1 MELPE
6 VLMGVAAGIGIQAAF
21 THGLV
26 GLSRRPRDRV
36 RIAFAVAAAAVAVG
50 ALAVLAMYS
59 ASTAPAYVAI
69 MKWVSLPA
77 GVVWMVAT
85 VWLVAFFAGV
95 QPTRW
100 LLALTAGFCAAVAI
114 NFALPG
120 GLMQNGTGKLVSVRA
135 AGTEVMALSGS
146 SPHVLHYL
154 VHALTLAGFV
164 FLYYAAYRV
173 YRRGDRARAGYLGLM
188 IVLLSF
194 TTFIDNVHGYAILGT
209 FTTLYLTQVCF
220 AGLIVATSIALRQEA
235 VRVEAEL
242 RMYRARLESL
252 VDARVADLD
261 SANEQLAVEV
271 RERLAIEAS
280 LRRRVAV
287 LDSLQ
292 RITQTLA
299 EREELGP
306 AIDEASRAITE
317 LFTARYARVFLL
329 SEEAAPAADETAMH
343 ADAPGPSPR
352 AEAAGA
358 LGAAF
363 LDRAVVEQAIWQH
376 GSVAL
381 DAPDWPDLPA
391 DLRARIAAEG
401 IAHLLVVA
409 LVARSEMVGV
419 LSIARDEDG
428 AAFSVAD
435 RQLAKMVADALAAVI
450 EIDLLH
456 RKETKEAA
464 EEERQRLAR
473 DLHDAVTQNVYGA
486 SLIAEALPTVWKRE
500 PDEGLRNLETLRRL
514 VRGALAEMRT
524 LLFELR
530 PATLDAAP
538 LDTLLQRLGD
548 SLGGQ
553 AQIPVDIHVAEDVSL
568 PRDVKLVFY
577 RVAQEA
583 FSNIGKHARA
593 TRVTAVVGAQG
604 GGAMLTVRDD
614 GNGFDPGAVT
624 GDHMGLRIMRERLD
638 RVEASLAVD
647 SAPGR
652 GTTVTVVWPRPG
664 PDGLRQET
672 GET

>member
-1 MELPE
+1 
-6 VLMGVAAGIGIQAAF
+6 MGVAAGIGIQAAF

-36 RIAFAVAAAAVAVG
+36 RIAFAVAAAAVAAG

-59 ASTAPAYVAI
+59 VSTAPAYVAI

-77 GVVWMVAT
+77 GVMWMVAT

-120 GLMQNGTGKLVSVRA
+120 GLMQNSTGKLVSVRA

-220 AGLIVATSIALRQEA
+220 AGLIVVTSVALRHES

-242 RMYRARLESL
+242 HTYRAQLESL

-271 RERLAIEAS
+271 RERLATEES
-280 LRRRVAV
+280 LRRRVAE

-299 EREELGP
+299 GRAELGR
-306 AIDEASRAITE
+306 AIDEASRAITG
-317 LFTARYARVFLL
+317 LFKARYARVHLL
-329 SEEAAPAADETAMH
+329 SE
-343 ADAPGPSPR
+343 
-352 AEAAGA
+352 EAAGA
-358 LGAAF
+358 LGAAII
-363 LDRAVVEQAIWQH
+363 DRAVVEQATGQH
-376 GSVAL
+376 GPVAV
-381 DAPDWPDLPA
+381 DAPAWPDLSA
-391 DLRARIAAEG
+391 DLREQVAAQG
-401 IAHLLVVA
+401 IAHLLVVP
-409 LVARSEMVGV
+409 LIARSEMVGV

-428 AAFSVAD
+428 SAFSIND
-435 RQLAKMVADALAAVI
+435 QQLGRTVADALGAVI
-450 EIDLLH
+450 QNDLLH

-473 DLHDAVTQNVYGA
+473 DLHDAVTQSIYSA
-486 SLIAEALPTVWKRE
+486 SLIAEALPAVWKRE
-500 PDEGLRNLETLRRL
+500 PDEGLRTLETLRRL
-514 VRGALAEMRT
+514 VRAALAEMRT

-553 AQIPVDIHVAEDVSL
+553 AQIAVDVHVDEAVSL

-593 TRVTAVVGAQG
+593 TRVTAAVGAQD

-664 PDGLRQET
+664 ADGLRQET

>member
-1 MELPE
+1 
-6 VLMGVAAGIGIQAAF
+6 
-21 THGLV
+21 
-26 GLSRRPRDRV
+26 
-36 RIAFAVAAAAVAVG
+36 
-50 ALAVLAMYS
+50 
-59 ASTAPAYVAI
+59 
-69 MKWVSLPA
+69 
-77 GVVWMVAT
+77 
-85 VWLVAFFAGV
+85 
-95 QPTRW
+95 
-100 LLALTAGFCAAVAI
+100 
-114 NFALPG
+114 
-120 GLMQNGTGKLVSVRA
+120 MQDGTGKLVSVRA

-220 AGLIVATSIALRQEA
+220 AGLIVATSVALRHES

-242 RMYRARLESL
+242 HTYRARLESL

-261 SANEQLAVEV
+261 RANEQLAVEV
-271 RERLAIEAS
+271 RERLATEES
-280 LRRRVAV
+280 LRRRVAE

-292 RITQTLA
+292 RITRTLA
-299 EREELGP
+299 GRAELGR
-306 AIDEASRAITE
+306 AIDEASRAITG
-317 LFTARYARVFLL
+317 LFKARYARVHLL
-329 SEEAAPAADETAMH
+329 SE
-343 ADAPGPSPR
+343 
-352 AEAAGA
+352 EAAGA

-363 LDRAVVEQAIWQH
+363 IDRAVVEQATGQH
-376 GSVAL
+376 GPVAV
-381 DAPDWPDLPA
+381 DAPAWPDLSA
-391 DLRARIAAEG
+391 DLREQVAAQG
-401 IAHLLVVA
+401 IAHLLVVP
-409 LVARSEMVGV
+409 LIARSEVVGV

-428 AAFSVAD
+428 AAFSMND
-435 RQLAKMVADALAAVI
+435 RQLGKTVADALAAVI
-450 EIDLLH
+450 QIDLLH

-473 DLHDAVTQNVYGA
+473 DLHDAVTQSIYSA
-486 SLIAEALPTVWKRE
+486 SLIAEALPAVWKRE
-500 PDEGLRNLETLRRL
+500 PDEGLRTLETLRRL
-514 VRGALAEMRT
+514 VRAALAEMRT

-553 AQIPVDIHVAEDVSL
+553 AQIPVDIHVDEDVSL

-614 GNGFDPGAVT
+614 GNGFEPGAVT

-664 PDGLRQET
+664 PDGLRQEM

>member
-1 MELPE
+1 
-6 VLMGVAAGIGIQAAF
+6 
-21 THGLV
+21 
-26 GLSRRPRDRV
+26 
-36 RIAFAVAAAAVAVG
+36 
-50 ALAVLAMYS
+50 
-59 ASTAPAYVAI
+59 
-69 MKWVSLPA
+69 
-77 GVVWMVAT
+77 
-85 VWLVAFFAGV
+85 
-95 QPTRW
+95 
-100 LLALTAGFCAAVAI
+100 
-114 NFALPG
+114 
-120 GLMQNGTGKLVSVRA
+120 
-135 AGTEVMALSGS
+135 
-146 SPHVLHYL
+146 
-154 VHALTLAGFV
+154 
-164 FLYYAAYRV
+164 
-173 YRRGDRARAGYLGLM
+173 M

-220 AGLIVATSIALRQEA
+220 AGLIVATSVALRHES

-242 RMYRARLESL
+242 HTYRAQLESL

-271 RERLAIEAS
+271 RERLATEES
-280 LRRRVAV
+280 LRRRVAE

-299 EREELGP
+299 GRAELGR
-306 AIDEASRAITE
+306 AIDEASRAITG
-317 LFTARYARVFLL
+317 LFKARYARVYLL
-329 SEEAAPAADETAMH
+329 SE
-343 ADAPGPSPR
+343 
-352 AEAAGA
+352 EAAGA
-358 LGAAF
+358 LGAAII
-363 LDRAVVEQAIWQH
+363 DRAVVEQATGQH
-376 GSVAL
+376 GPVAV
-381 DAPDWPDLPA
+381 DAPAWPGLSA
-391 DLRARIAAEG
+391 DLRDQVAAQG
-401 IAHLLVVA
+401 IAHLLVVP
-409 LVARSEMVGV
+409 LIARSEMVGV

-428 AAFSVAD
+428 SAFSIND
-435 RQLAKMVADALAAVI
+435 QQLGRTVADALGAVI
-450 EIDLLH
+450 QNDLLH

-473 DLHDAVTQNVYGA
+473 DLHDAVTQSIYSA
-486 SLIAEALPTVWKRE
+486 SLIAEALPAVWKRE
-500 PDEGLRNLETLRRL
+500 PDEGLRTLETLRRL
-514 VRGALAEMRT
+514 VRAALAEMRT

-553 AQIPVDIHVAEDVSL
+553 AQIPVDIHVDEDVSL

-614 GNGFDPGAVT
+614 GNGFDPGAVS

-664 PDGLRQET
+664 PDGSLREL

>member
-1 MELPE
+1 
-6 VLMGVAAGIGIQAAF
+6 MGVAAGIGIQAAF

-100 LLALTAGFCAAVAI
+100 LLALTAGFCAALAI

-120 GLMQNGTGKLVSVRA
+120 GLMHDGTGELVSVRA
-135 AGTEVMALSGS
+135 AGAEVMALSGS

-209 FTTLYLTQVCF
+209 FTTVYLTQVCF
-220 AGLIVATSIALRQEA
+220 AGLIVATSVALRHES

-242 RMYRARLESL
+242 HTYRARLESL

-271 RERLAIEAS
+271 RERLATEES
-280 LRRRVAV
+280 LRRRVAE

-292 RITQTLA
+292 RITRTLA
-299 EREELGP
+299 GRAELGR
-306 AIDEASRAITE
+306 AIEEASRAITG
-317 LFTARYARVFLL
+317 LFKARYARVYLL
-329 SEEAAPAADETAMH
+329 SE
-343 ADAPGPSPR
+343 
-352 AEAAGA
+352 EAAGA

-363 LDRAVVEQAIWQH
+363 IDRAVVEQAIGQN
-376 GSVAL
+376 GPVAV
-381 DAPDWPDLPA
+381 DAPAWPDLSA
-391 DLRARIAAEG
+391 DLREQAAAQG
-401 IAHLLVVA
+401 IAHLLVVP
-409 LVARSEMVGV
+409 LIARSEMVGV

-428 AAFSVAD
+428 AAFSMND
-435 RQLAKMVADALAAVI
+435 RQLGKTVADALAAVI
-450 EIDLLH
+450 QIDLLH

-473 DLHDAVTQNVYGA
+473 DLHDAVTQSIYSA
-486 SLIAEALPTVWKRE
+486 SLIAEALPAVWKRE
-500 PDEGLRNLETLRRL
+500 PDEGLRTLETLRRL
-514 VRGALAEMRT
+514 VRAALAEMRT

-553 AQIPVDIHVAEDVSL
+553 AQIPVDIHVDEDVSL

-664 PDGLRQET
+664 PDGRRQET

>member
-1 MELPE
+1 VELPE
-6 VLMGVAAGIGIQAAF
+6 VLMGVAAGIGIDAAF

-59 ASTAPAYVAI
+59 ASTAPAYIAI
-69 MKWVSLPA
+69 MKWACFPA
-77 GVVWMVAT
+77 SVLWIVAT
-85 VWLVAFFAGV
+85 VWLVAFYTGV

-100 LLALTAGFCAAVAI
+100 LLALTAGFCVALAI

-120 GLMQNGTGKLVSVRA
+120 GLMQDGTGELVSVRA
-135 AGTEVMALSGS
+135 AGAEVMALSGS

-154 VHALTLAGFV
+154 VHALTVAGFV
-164 FLYYAAYRV
+164 FLCYAAYRV

-188 IVLLSF
+188 IVLLSL
-194 TTFIDNVHGYAILGT
+194 TTFVDNFHGYAILTT
-209 FTTLYLTQVCF
+209 FTTLYLTQACF
-220 AGLIVATSIALRQEA
+220 AALIVAASIALRHES

-242 RMYRARLESL
+242 HTYRARLESL

-271 RERLAIEAS
+271 RERLATEES
-280 LRRRVAV
+280 LRRRVAE

-292 RITQTLA
+292 RITRTLA
-299 EREELGP
+299 GRAELGR
-306 AIDEASRAITE
+306 AIDEASRAITG
-317 LFTARYARVFLL
+317 LFKARYARVHLL
-329 SEEAAPAADETAMH
+329 SE
-343 ADAPGPSPR
+343 
-352 AEAAGA
+352 EAAGA

-363 LDRAVVEQAIWQH
+363 IDRAVVEQAIGQN
-376 GSVAL
+376 GPVAV
-381 DAPDWPDLPA
+381 DAPAWPDLSA
-391 DLRARIAAEG
+391 DLREQVAAQG
-401 IAHLLVVA
+401 IAHLLVVP
-409 LVARSEMVGV
+409 LIARSEMVGV

-428 AAFSVAD
+428 AAFSMND
-435 RQLAKMVADALAAVI
+435 RQLGKTVADALAAVI
-450 EIDLLH
+450 QIDLLH

-473 DLHDAVTQNVYGA
+473 DLHDAVTQSIYSA
-486 SLIAEALPTVWKRE
+486 SLIAEALPAVWKRE
-500 PDEGLRNLETLRRL
+500 PDEGLRTLETLRRL
-514 VRGALAEMRT
+514 VRAALAEMRT

-553 AQIPVDIHVAEDVSL
+553 AQIPVDIHVDEDVSL

-614 GNGFDPGAVT
+614 GNGFDPGAVS

>member
-36 RIAFAVAAAAVAVG
+36 RIAFAVAAAAVAAG

-59 ASTAPAYVAI
+59 VSTAPAYVAI

-114 NFALPG
+114 DFALPG

-220 AGLIVATSIALRQEA
+220 AGLIVATSIALRHEA

-252 VDARVADLD
+252 VDDRVADLD
-261 SANEQLAVEV
+261 RANEQLAVEV
-271 RERLAIEAS
+271 RERLATEES
-280 LRRRVAV
+280 LRRRVAE

-299 EREELGP
+299 GRAELGR
-306 AIDEASRAITE
+306 AIDEASRAITG
-317 LFTARYARVFLL
+317 LFKARYARVHLL
-329 SEEAAPAADETAMH
+329 SE
-343 ADAPGPSPR
+343 
-352 AEAAGA
+352 EAAGA

-363 LDRAVVEQAIWQH
+363 IDRAVVEQATGQH
-376 GSVAL
+376 GPVAV
-381 DAPDWPDLPA
+381 DAPAWPDLSA
-391 DLRARIAAEG
+391 DLREQVAAQG
-401 IAHLLVVA
+401 IAHLLVVP
-409 LVARSEMVGV
+409 LIARSEMVGV

-428 AAFSVAD
+428 SAFSIND
-435 RQLAKMVADALAAVI
+435 QQLGRTVADALAAVI
-450 EIDLLH
+450 QIDLLH

-473 DLHDAVTQNVYGA
+473 DLHDAVTQSIYSA
-486 SLIAEALPTVWKRE
+486 SLIAEALPAVWKRE
-500 PDEGLRNLETLRRL
+500 PDEGLRTLETLRRL
-514 VRGALAEMRT
+514 VRAALAEMRT

-553 AQIPVDIHVAEDVSL
+553 AQIPVDIHVDEDVSL

-614 GNGFDPGAVT
+614 GNGFEPGAVT

-664 PDGLRQET
+664 PDGSLQEL

>member
-1 MELPE
+1 
-6 VLMGVAAGIGIQAAF
+6 MGVAAGIGIDAAF

-59 ASTAPAYVAI
+59 ASTAPAYIAI
-69 MKWVSLPA
+69 MKWACFPA
-77 GVVWMVAT
+77 SVVWIVAT
-85 VWLVAFFAGV
+85 VWLVAFYTGV

-100 LLALTAGFCAAVAI
+100 LLALTAGFCVALAI

-120 GLMQNGTGKLVSVRA
+120 GLMQDGTGELVSVRA
-135 AGTEVMALSGS
+135 AGAEVMALSGS

-164 FLYYAAYRV
+164 FLCYAAYRV

-188 IVLLSF
+188 IVLLSL
-194 TTFIDNVHGYAILGT
+194 TTFVDNFHGYAILTT
-209 FTTLYLTQVCF
+209 FTTLYLTQACF
-220 AGLIVATSIALRQEA
+220 AALIVAASIALRHES

-242 RMYRARLESL
+242 HTYRARLESL

-261 SANEQLAVEV
+261 RANEQLAVEV
-271 RERLAIEAS
+271 GERLATEES
-280 LRRRVAV
+280 LRRRVAE

-299 EREELGP
+299 GRAELGR
-306 AIDEASRAITE
+306 AIDEASRAITG
-317 LFTARYARVFLL
+317 LFKARYARVHLL
-329 SEEAAPAADETAMH
+329 SEEAAPAADEIATH
-343 ADAPGPSPR
+343 AHTLSSH

-358 LGAAF
+358 LGAAII
-363 LDRAVVEQAIWQH
+363 DRAVVEQATGQH
-376 GSVAL
+376 GPVAV
-381 DAPDWPDLPA
+381 DAPAWPDLSA
-391 DLRARIAAEG
+391 DLREQVAAQG
-401 IAHLLVVA
+401 IAHLLVVP
-409 LVARSEMVGV
+409 LIARSEMVGV

-428 AAFSVAD
+428 SAFSIND
-435 RQLAKMVADALAAVI
+435 RQLGKTVADALGAVI
-450 EIDLLH
+450 QNDLLH

-473 DLHDAVTQNVYGA
+473 DLHDAVTQSIYSA
-486 SLIAEALPTVWKRE
+486 SLIAEALPAVWKRE
-500 PDEGLRNLETLRRL
+500 PDEGLRTLETLRRL
-514 VRGALAEMRT
+514 VRAALAEMRT

-553 AQIPVDIHVAEDVSL
+553 AQIRVDIHVDEDVSL

-614 GNGFDPGAVT
+614 GNGFDPGAVS

>member
-1 MELPE
+1 
-6 VLMGVAAGIGIQAAF
+6 MGVAAGIGIQAAF

-77 GVVWMVAT
+77 GVMWMVAT

-194 TTFIDNVHGYAILGT
+194 TTLVDNVHGYAILGT

-220 AGLIVATSIALRQEA
+220 AGLIVATSIALRHEA

-271 RERLAIEAS
+271 RERLATEES
-280 LRRRVAV
+280 LRRRVAE

-292 RITQTLA
+292 RITRTLA
-299 EREELGP
+299 GRAQLGR
-306 AIDEASRAITE
+306 AIDEASRAITG
-317 LFTARYARVFLL
+317 LFKARYARVYLL
-329 SEEAAPAADETAMH
+329 SE
-343 ADAPGPSPR
+343 
-352 AEAAGA
+352 EAAGA

-363 LDRAVVEQAIWQH
+363 IDRAVVEQAIGQN
-376 GSVAL
+376 GPVAV
-381 DAPDWPDLPA
+381 DAPAWPDLSA
-391 DLRARIAAEG
+391 DLREQVAAQG
-401 IAHLLVVA
+401 IANLLVVP
-409 LVARSEMVGV
+409 LIARSEMVGV

-428 AAFSVAD
+428 AAFSMND
-435 RQLAKMVADALAAVI
+435 RQLGKTVADALAAVI
-450 EIDLLH
+450 QIDLLH

-473 DLHDAVTQNVYGA
+473 DLHDAVTQSIYSA
-486 SLIAEALPTVWKRE
+486 SLIAEALPAVWKRE
-500 PDEGLRNLETLRRL
+500 PDEGLRTLETLRRL
-514 VRGALAEMRT
+514 VRAALAEMRT

-553 AQIPVDIHVAEDVSL
+553 AQIPVDIHVDEDVSL

-664 PDGLRQET
+664 PDGSLQEL

>member
-1 MELPE
+1 MELPQ
-6 VLMGVAAGIGIQAAF
+6 VLMGVAAGIGIDAAF

-59 ASTAPAYVAI
+59 ASTAPAYIAI
-69 MKWVSLPA
+69 MKWACFPA
-77 GVVWMVAT
+77 SVVWIVAT
-85 VWLVAFFAGV
+85 VWLVAFYTGV

-100 LLALTAGFCAAVAI
+100 LLALTAGFCVALAI
-114 NFALPG
+114 DFALPG
-120 GLMQNGTGKLVSVRA
+120 GLLQDGTGELVSVRA
-135 AGTEVMALSGS
+135 AGAEVMALSGS

-164 FLYYAAYRV
+164 FLCYAAYRV

-188 IVLLSF
+188 IVLLSL
-194 TTFIDNVHGYAILGT
+194 TTFVDNFHGYAILTT
-209 FTTLYLTQVCF
+209 FTTLYLTQACF
-220 AGLIVATSIALRQEA
+220 AALIVAASIALRHES

-242 RMYRARLESL
+242 HTYRARLESL

-261 SANEQLAVEV
+261 RANEQLAVEV
-271 RERLAIEAS
+271 RERLATEES
-280 LRRRVAV
+280 LRRRVAE

-299 EREELGP
+299 GRAELGR
-306 AIDEASRAITE
+306 AIDEASRAITG
-317 LFTARYARVFLL
+317 LFKARYARVHLL
-329 SEEAAPAADETAMH
+329 SEEAAPAADETAAH
-343 ADAPGPSPR
+343 AGALSSR
-352 AEAAGA
+352 AAAAGA

-363 LDRAVVEQAIWQH
+363 IDRAVVEQAIGQN
-376 GSVAL
+376 GPVAV
-381 DAPDWPDLPA
+381 DAPAWPDLSA
-391 DLRARIAAEG
+391 DLRDQVAAQG
-401 IAHLLVVA
+401 IAHLLVVP
-409 LVARSEMVGV
+409 LIARSEMVGV

-428 AAFSVAD
+428 AAFSMND
-435 RQLAKMVADALAAVI
+435 RQLGKTVADALAAVI
-450 EIDLLH
+450 QIDLLH

-473 DLHDAVTQNVYGA
+473 DLHDAVTQSIYSA
-486 SLIAEALPTVWKRE
+486 SLIAEALPAVWKRE
-500 PDEGLRNLETLRRL
+500 PDEGLRTLETLRRL
-514 VRGALAEMRT
+514 VRAALAEMRT

-553 AQIPVDIHVAEDVSL
+553 AQIPVDIHVAEDISL

-614 GNGFDPGAVT
+614 GKGFDPGAVS

-664 PDGLRQET
+664 ADGLRQET

>member
-1 MELPE
+1 
-6 VLMGVAAGIGIQAAF
+6 MGVAAGIGIQAAF

-59 ASTAPAYVAI
+59 VSTAPAYVAI

-120 GLMQNGTGKLVSVRA
+120 GLMQDGTGELVSVRA
-135 AGTEVMALSGS
+135 AGAEVMALSGS

-154 VHALTLAGFV
+154 VHALTVAGFV

-188 IVLLSF
+188 IVLLSL
-194 TTFIDNVHGYAILGT
+194 TTFVDNFHGYAILTTFTT
-209 FTTLYLTQVCF
+209 FTTLYLTQACF
-220 AGLIVATSIALRQEA
+220 AALIVAASIALRHES

-242 RMYRARLESL
+242 HTYRARLESL

-261 SANEQLAVEV
+261 RANEQLAVEV
-271 RERLAIEAS
+271 GERLATEES
-280 LRRRVAV
+280 LRRRVAE

-299 EREELGP
+299 GRAELGR
-306 AIDEASRAITE
+306 AIDEASRAITG
-317 LFTARYARVFLL
+317 LFKARYARVHLL
-329 SEEAAPAADETAMH
+329 SEEAA
-343 ADAPGPSPR
+343 
-352 AEAAGA
+352 GA
-358 LGAAF
+358 LGGATI
-363 LDRAVVEQAIWQH
+363 DRAVVEQATGQH
-376 GSVAL
+376 GPVAV
-381 DAPDWPDLPA
+381 DSPAWPDLSA
-391 DLRARIAAEG
+391 DLRDQVAAQG
-401 IAHLLVVA
+401 IAHLLVVP
-409 LVARSEMVGV
+409 LIARSEMVGV

-428 AAFSVAD
+428 SAFSIND
-435 RQLAKMVADALAAVI
+435 QQLGRTVADALGAVI
-450 EIDLLH
+450 QNDLLH

-464 EEERQRLAR
+464 AEERQRLAR
-473 DLHDAVTQNVYGA
+473 DLHDAVTQSIYSA
-486 SLIAEALPTVWKRE
+486 SLIAEALPAVWKRE
-500 PDEGLRNLETLRRL
+500 PDEGLRTLETLRRL
-514 VRGALAEMRT
+514 VRAALAEMRT

-530 PATLDAAP
+530 PAALEATPLEALLD
-538 LDTLLQRLGD
+538 RLGD

-553 AQIPVDIHVAEDVSL
+553 AQIPVDIHVDEDVSL

-583 FSNIGKHARA
+583 FSNIGKHGRA
-593 TRVTAVVGAQG
+593 TGVTAVVGAQG

-614 GNGFDPGAVT
+614 GNGFDPGAVS

-664 PDGLRQET
+664 ADGLRQET
-672 GET
+672 GAT

>member
-1 MELPE
+1 MELPQ
-6 VLMGVAAGIGIQAAF
+6 VLMGVAAGIGIDAAF

-59 ASTAPAYVAI
+59 ASTAPAYIAI
-69 MKWVSLPA
+69 MKWACFPA
-77 GVVWMVAT
+77 SVVWIVAT
-85 VWLVAFFAGV
+85 VWLVAFYTGV

-100 LLALTAGFCAAVAI
+100 LLALTAGFCVALAI

-120 GLMQNGTGKLVSVRA
+120 GLMQDGTGELVSVRA
-135 AGTEVMALSGS
+135 AGAEVMALSGS

-164 FLYYAAYRV
+164 FLCYAAYRV

-188 IVLLSF
+188 IVLLSL
-194 TTFIDNVHGYAILGT
+194 TTFVDNFHGYAILTT
-209 FTTLYLTQVCF
+209 FTTLYLTQACF
-220 AGLIVATSIALRQEA
+220 AALIVAASIALRHES

-242 RMYRARLESL
+242 HTYRARLESL

-261 SANEQLAVEV
+261 RANEQLAVEV
-271 RERLAIEAS
+271 GERLATEES
-280 LRRRVAV
+280 LRRRVAE

-299 EREELGP
+299 GRAELGR
-306 AIDEASRAITE
+306 AIDEASRAITG
-317 LFTARYARVFLL
+317 LFKARYARVHLL
-329 SEEAAPAADETAMH
+329 SEEAAPAADEIATH
-343 ADAPGPSPR
+343 AHTLSSH

-358 LGAAF
+358 LGAAII
-363 LDRAVVEQAIWQH
+363 DRAVVEQATGQH
-376 GSVAL
+376 GPVAV
-381 DAPDWPDLPA
+381 DAPAWPDLSA
-391 DLRARIAAEG
+391 DLREQVAAQG
-401 IAHLLVVA
+401 IAHLLVVP
-409 LVARSEMVGV
+409 LIARSEMVGV

-428 AAFSVAD
+428 SAFSIND
-435 RQLAKMVADALAAVI
+435 QQLGRTVADALGAVI
-450 EIDLLH
+450 QNDLLH

-473 DLHDAVTQNVYGA
+473 DLHDAVTQSIYSA
-486 SLIAEALPTVWKRE
+486 SLIAEALPAVWKRE
-500 PDEGLRNLETLRRL
+500 PDEGLRTLETLRRL
-514 VRGALAEMRT
+514 VRAALAEMRT

-553 AQIPVDIHVAEDVSL
+553 AQIRVDIHVDEDVSL

-614 GNGFDPGAVT
+614 GNGFDPGAVS